1 MMLFQKTMEMLE
13 NIKMLI
19 WWLNGQ
25 VDMMQIFQNQIFSY
39 TIFGKDVTIEMKRLN
54 ITFNKPI
61 YVGFTILDLTSVTIN
76 NQNFTSRYIF
86 VLLM

>member
-25 VDMMQIFQNQIFSY
+25 VDMMQIFQNQIFTY